1 MNRNVRNSGYSQH
14 GASFNKIGLLNW
26 HADSKS
32 AHEDISENLE
42 VLRKRSRDLYSG
54 GGPLGRGA
62 LDRIVLNAVGNGLR
76 LNVRIDPELLGM
88 MEAESREFASV
99 IEAQFDNW
107 AASKKSSY
115 DGALNFYEMQALAL
129 KSVLLDGDCF
139 VILRSE
145 YDGLTLQLIEGE
157 RVQTPAGPERVSGV
171 MIDEGIELD
180 SDGRPFAVYIANRN
194 PESEI
199 INQPALKYSRVLI
212 RGDYSLE
219 RQVLHLMNPERINQ
233 RRGVPLLSPVIELL
247 RQLSRY
253 TEAELT
259 AAVVSGI
266 YAIFFEHEQ
275 RESGAIGSEEYASEQ
290 GLGEYDGLDGISQK
304 ELYGTVIDLPEGVH
318 ANAVSP
324 GRPNQNF
331 NAFIE
336 SLMRQVGGAL
346 GIPSELLLLQFTK
359 SYSAS
364 RGALLEAWKV
374 FKYWRKW
381 FSDNFCQPVYEAWM
395 NDLMLLNSELFPGNF
410 GDMNKQKLYTWASWT
425 GPSQGQLDPVK
436 EVNAAVLRVK
446 NGFST
451 YQRETGELTGEDYDL
466 NIKQLQREESL
477 RNVQNEN

>member
-1 MNRNVRNSGYSQH
+1 MQVRNSGYSQH
-14 GASFNKIGLLNW
+14 GASRSKIGLLNW
-26 HADSKS
+26 YADSKS

-42 VLRKRSRDLYSG
+42 ILRKRSRDLYSG

-76 LNVRIDPELLGM
+76 LNVRIDPELLSM
-88 MEAESREFASV
+88 SEEDSRKWSSK
-99 IEAQFDNW
+99 IEALFDNW
-107 AASKKSSY
+107 GSSKSVSY
-115 DGALNFYEMQALAL
+115 DNSLNFYELQELAL
-129 KSVLLDGDCF
+129 RSVLLDGDCF
-139 VILRSE
+139 VIMRSN
-145 YDGLTLQLIEGE
+145 YDGLKLQLIEGE
-157 RVQTPAGPERVSGV
+157 RVQTPYGPERVSGA
-171 MIDEGIELD
+171 MIDEGIEID
-180 SDGRPFAVYIANRN
+180 SEGRPVAIYIANRN
-194 PESEI
+194 PSSEI
-199 INQPALKYSRVLI
+199 INQPALSYSRVEYY
-212 RGDYSLE
+212 GKYSSM
-219 RQVLHLMNPERINQ
+219 RQILHLMNPERINQ

-253 TEAELT
+253 KEAELT

-266 YAIFFEHEQ
+266 YAIFFEHDP
-275 RESGAIGSEEYASEQ
+275 RESGAIGSEEYASEE
-290 GLGEYDGLDGISQK
+290 GLGEADGLEGISQK
-304 ELYGTVIDLPEGVH
+304 ELYGTVMDLPEGVH

-336 SLMRQVGGAL
+336 SLVRQIGGCL
-346 GIPSELLLLQFTK
+346 GIPSEVLLLHFTS

-364 RGALLEAWKV
+364 RGALLEAWKS

-381 FSDNFCQPVYEAWM
+381 FSDNFCQPVYEMWLD
-395 NDLMLLNSELFPGNF
+395 DLMWLREDLRYDYL
-410 GDMNKQKLYTWASWT
+410 DDYNKRKLYTWASWT

-466 NIKQLQREESL
+466 NIKQLQREEL
-477 RNVQNEN
+477 LKNVQDEN